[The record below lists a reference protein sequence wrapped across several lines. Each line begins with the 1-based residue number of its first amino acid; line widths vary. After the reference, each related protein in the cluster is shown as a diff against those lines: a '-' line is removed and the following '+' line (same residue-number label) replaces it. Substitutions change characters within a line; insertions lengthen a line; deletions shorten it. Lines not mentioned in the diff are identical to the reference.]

1 MKKRIEQVDPSLLK
15 NKNNWLSIAI
25 LAAMFFIFGFAT
37 WINAILIPFF
47 KIACELTNFQ
57 SLLVAFAFYIAYF
70 IMAIPSGMLLN
81 AVGFKKGMMIGF
93 MFMAIG
99 CFIFLPAAY
108 TRTFGIF
115 LLGLFTI
122 GIGLAILQT
131 AANPYIT
138 ILGPRESGAQR
149 MSIMGI
155 CNKGAGI
162 LAPILLTAAILKP
175 TDSALFSQL
184 ATMTE
189 VDKGVALDE
198 LIRRVIV
205 PYACLGSFLLAFGV
219 MIRFSPLPEINTE
232 HESPEVAS
240 ANAGKTSILQ
250 FPHLILGA
258 VAMFL
263 HVGTQVV
270 GINTIINYA
279 KSLDIGILEA
289 KIFPSYT
296 LFMTMVGYLCG
307 VIFIPKYL
315 KQSTALKICTSLG
328 AFFTLLFFFVPSFMV
343 QGKVTFL
350 GHTSDISIWFIVLLG
365 LANSLIYAGIWPLAI
380 AGLGRFTKLGSSIL
394 IMGLCGSAIYPLVY
408 GYFADKYDV
417 NTAYWVLLPGYL
429 YLVYYAFYGHLVK
442 SWWFSGSKKLQA
454 ETVVVP
460 TIDNKV
466 KNKNE

>member
-1 MKKRIEQVDPSLLK
+1 
-15 NKNNWLSIAI
+15 
-25 LAAMFFIFGFAT
+25 
-37 WINAILIPFF
+37 
-47 KIACELTNFQ
+47 
-57 SLLVAFAFYIAYF
+57 
-70 IMAIPSGMLLN
+70 MAIPSGLLLK

-93 MFMAIG
+93 MFMAVG

-115 LLGLFTI
+115 LMGLFTI

-138 ILGPRESGAQR
+138 ILGPSERAAQR

-162 LAPILLTAAILKP
+162 LAPILLTAVILKP

-184 ATMTE
+184 STMTE

-198 LIRRVIV
+198 LIQRVIV
-205 PYACLGSFLLAFGV
+205 PYACLGTFLLAFGL

-240 ANAGKTSILQ
+240 ANEGKTSILQ

-258 VAMFL
+258 IAIVL
-263 HVGTQVV
+263 HVGTQVI

-279 KSLDIGILEA
+279 KSLDIGLLEA

-296 LFMTMVGYLCG
+296 LAMTMVGYLCG

-315 KQSTALKICTSLG
+315 KQVNALRICTSLG
-328 AFFTLLFFFVPSFMV
+328 VVLTLMFFVAH
-343 QGKVTFL
+343 GKVNFL
-350 GHTSDISIWFIVLLG
+350 GHYADLSIWFLVLLG

-380 AGLGRFTKLGSSIL
+380 KGLGRFTKLGSSL
-394 IMGLCGSAIYPLVY
+394 LVMGLCGSALYPLVY
-408 GYFADKYDV
+408 GYFADRYDV
-417 NTAYWVLLPGYL
+417 GTAYWVLLPGYL

-442 SWWFSGSKKLQA
+442 SWGFSKAKKLQT
-454 ETVVVP
+454 EPVIVNT
-460 TIDNKV
+460 KM
-466 KNKNE
+466 NE

>member
-1 MKKRIEQVDPSLLK
+1 MEKRIEVVDPSALK

-25 LAAMFFIFGFAT
+25 LAFLFFIFGFTT

-47 KIACELTNFQ
+47 KISCELTNFE

-70 IMAIPSGMLLN
+70 VMSIPSSILLK

-93 MFMAIG
+93 WFMAIG
-99 CFIFLPAAY
+99 CFIFVPAAL
-108 TRTFGIF
+108 TRTFGVF
-115 LLGLFTI
+115 LMGLFTI

-138 ILGPRESGAQR
+138 IIGPRESAAQR

-162 LAPILLTAAILKP
+162 LAPILLTAVILKA

-189 VDKGVALDE
+189 VDKNVALDE
-198 LIRRVIV
+198 LIRRVIP
-205 PYACLGSFLLAFGV
+205 PYACLGTFLLAFGL
-219 MIRFSPLPEINTE
+219 MIRYSPLPEINTE
-232 HESPEVAS
+232 HESEEVAT
-240 ANAGKTSILQ
+240 ANQGKTSILQ

-263 HVGTQVV
+263 HVGTQVI

-289 KIFPSYT
+289 KVFPAYT
-296 LFMTMVGYLCG
+296 LAMTMIGYLCG

-315 KQSTALKICTSLG
+315 KQVNALRICTSLG
-328 AFFTLLFFFVPSFMV
+328 VIFTLMFFMV
-343 QGKVTFL
+343 HGNVTFL
-350 GHTSDISIWFIVLLG
+350 GHNADLSIWFIVLLG
-365 LANSLIYAGIWPLAI
+365 FANSLIYAGIWPLALE
-380 AGLGRFTKLGSSIL
+380 GLGRFTKLGSSIL
-394 IMGLCGSAIYPLVY
+394 IMGLCGSAILPLIY
-408 GYFADKYDV
+408 GKFADMYDV
-417 NTAYWVLLPGYL
+417 RTGYWVLLPGYL
-429 YLVYYAFYGHLVK
+429 YLVYYAFYGHLVRNWSFVK
-442 SWWFSGSKKLQA
+442 TKRAQA
-454 ETVVVP
+454 EPTVINP
-460 TIDNKV
+460 IIDK
-466 KNKNE
+466 

>member
-1 MKKRIEQVDPSLLK
+1 MKKRIEAVDPGVLK
-15 NKNNWLSIAI
+15 HKNNWLSIAI
-25 LAAMFFIFGFAT
+25 LAFLFFIFGFTT

-47 KIACELTNFQ
+47 KISCELNNFQ
-57 SLLVAFAFYIAYF
+57 SLLVVFAFYIAYF
-70 IMAIPSGMLLN
+70 VMSIPSSILLK

-93 MFMAIG
+93 WFMAIG
-99 CFIFLPAAY
+99 CFIFVPAAL
-108 TRTFGIF
+108 TRTFGVF
-115 LLGLFTI
+115 LMGLFTI

-138 ILGPRESGAQR
+138 ILGPKESAAQR

-162 LAPILLTAAILKP
+162 LAPILLTAVILKA

-184 ATMTE
+184 STMTE
-189 VDKGVALDE
+189 VDKNVALDE
-198 LIRRVIV
+198 LIRRVIL
-205 PYACLGSFLLAFGV
+205 PYACLGTFLLCFGL

-240 ANAGKTSILQ
+240 ANMGKTSILQ

-263 HVGTQVV
+263 HVGTQVI

-296 LFMTMVGYLCG
+296 LFITMVGYLCG

-315 KQSTALKICTSLG
+315 KQVNALRICTSLG
-328 AFFTLLFFFVPSFMV
+328 VVFTLMFFIFS
-343 QGKVTFL
+343 GKVTIL
-350 GHTSDISIWFIVLLG
+350 GHTSDISIWFLVALG

-380 AGLGRFTKLGSSIL
+380 DGLGRFTKLGSSIV
-394 IMGLCGSAIYPLVY
+394 IMGLCGSAILPLIY
-408 GYFADKYDV
+408 GYFADLYDV
-417 NTAYWVLLPGYL
+417 HVAYWVLLPGYI
-429 YLVYYAFYGHLVK
+429 YLVYYAFYGHTVK
-442 SWWFSGSKKLQA
+442 SWSIFKAKNIQPEAVIIKEAVKK
-454 ETVVVP
+454 
-460 TIDNKV
+460 
-466 KNKNE
+466 